1 MYILTDDLEEMSLT
15 DEQRDYLWD
24 MGYIFVSDDGVY
36 QPVEDATMEDIENV
50 LMKAGLTAPITL

>member
-1 MYILTDDLEEMSLT
+1 MNLLIENDEEMILT
-15 DEQRDYLWD
+15 DEQRDYLMN